1 MPPLGVHLRVKEVVV
16 AYTPLAADLTV
27 AEVMDRWPETVP
39 IFFRYRMACV
49 GCPIAPFET
58 LADVAAIY
66 GLDMQCLVNE
76 LRQAIRIKEDAHS
89 HGV

>member
-1 MPPLGVHLRVKEVVV
+1 MPPLGVHLRVKEVAVE
-16 AYTPLAADLTV
+16 YTPLAADLTV
-27 AEVMDRWPETVP
+27 AELMDRWPETVP

-66 GLDMQCLVNE
+66 GLDMECLVNE
-76 LRQAIRIKEDAHS
+76 LRQAIQIKGNVRS
-89 HGV
+89 YGV